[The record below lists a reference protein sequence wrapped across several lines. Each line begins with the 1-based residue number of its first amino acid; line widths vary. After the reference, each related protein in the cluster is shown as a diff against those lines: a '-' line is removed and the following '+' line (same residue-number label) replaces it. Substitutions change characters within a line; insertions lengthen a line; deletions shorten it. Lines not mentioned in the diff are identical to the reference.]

1 MRIISGKYGR
11 RRFEVPRNIKARPT
25 TDFARENLFNVLSNT
40 LDFEEIEA
48 LDLFS
53 GTGAI
58 SFELASRGCSK
69 VVSVEIYAV
78 QYAFIKK
85 VKQELKANEIIA
97 IKGDVFKYIASSRE
111 QFDFIFADP
120 PYALP
125 EMEEI
130 PQKILSSKLLRPG
143 GIFILEHS
151 KNNNFSDNPH
161 FEQMRTYGSVHFS
174 FFRQERKNSLSTENR
189 IQETESL

>member
-25 TDFARENLFNVLSNT
+25 TDFARENLFNVLSNR
-40 LDFEEIEA
+40 LDFEGMEA

-53 GTGAI
+53 GTGAV

-69 VVSVEIYAV
+69 VVSVEIYSF
-78 QYAFIKK
+78 QYTFIKK
-85 VKQELKANEIIA
+85 VIHELKADEIIA
-97 IKGDVFKYIASSRE
+97 IKGDVFKYIAASRE

-125 EMEEI
+125 EMEKL
-130 PQKILSSKLLRPG
+130 PRLILTSTLLRPG
-143 GIFILEHS
+143 GTFVLEHS
-151 KNNNFSDNPH
+151 KENDFSTDPH
-161 FEQMRTYGSVHFS
+161 FEQMRNYGSVHFS
-174 FFRQERKNSLSTENR
+174 IFRQGEEKPLSNEGPKPKTTSL
-189 IQETESL
+189 

>member
-40 LDFEEIEA
+40 LDFEGIEA

>member
-11 RRFEVPRNIKARPT
+11 RRFETPRNIKARPT
-25 TDFARENLFNVLSNT
+25 TDFARENLFNVLSN
-40 LDFEEIEA
+40 LIDFEGIEA

-85 VKQELKANEIIA
+85 VITELKAKEIIA

-111 QFDFIFADP
+111 QFDLIFADP

-130 PQKILSSKLLRPG
+130 PTKILSSKLLRPN

-151 KNNNFSDNPH
+151 KNNDFSNNPH
-161 FEQMRTYGSVHFS
+161 FEQMRAYGSVHFS
-174 FFRQERKNSLSTENR
+174 FFRQKSDSTLSSEKNTQETNSL
-189 IQETESL
+189 

>member
-11 RRFEVPRNIKARPT
+11 RRFDVPRNIKARPT
-25 TDFARENLFNVLSNT
+25 TDFARENLFNVLANQ
-40 LDFEEIEA
+40 LDFEGVEA

-69 VVSVEIYAV
+69 VVSVENYSV
-78 QYAFIKK
+78 QYTFIKK
-85 VKQELKANEIIA
+85 VIRELKAEEIIA
-97 IKGDVFKYIASSRE
+97 IKDDVFKYIAASRE

-125 EMEEI
+125 EMEEL
-130 PQKILSSKLLRPG
+130 PRLILTSTLLRPG
-143 GIFILEHS
+143 GTFVLEHS
-151 KNNNFSDNPH
+151 KENDFSTNPH
-161 FEQMRTYGSVHFS
+161 FEQMRSYGSVHFS
-174 FFRQERKNSLSTENR
+174 FFRQGSEQAISDEKPEPETTSL
-189 IQETESL
+189 